1 MNYIYIYN
9 LIKDNKLKFTHVLE
23 CVRLLEIV
31 LIIMEQHIGKNY
43 QKIKNEIIER
53 SNLDFEVE
61 LKSLIKQIIL

>member
-1 MNYIYIYN
+1 MDYIYIYN

-23 CVRLLEIV
+23 GVKLLEIV

-61 LKSLIKQIIL
+61 LKSLIK

>member
-23 CVRLLEIV
+23 GVRLLEIV

-61 LKSLIKQIIL
+61 LKSLIK

>member
-61 LKSLIKQIIL
+61 LKSLIK